1 MASGAPHLCYWRLGR
16 LDRHTPRTNDPATWR
31 NIRHLESTTSRQAGY
46 VGVQQE
52 GYAMIHNMSRVKTC
66 QNCHLAS
73 RPPCSTHS
81 ILIPTELL
89 PVRSAQTYAD
99 EVQRRT
105 HCWPSHHGKMA
116 WGLRHR
122 HHDGLFC
129 WGGTWLATGVFL
141 GKKTHVFLAFGS
153 QVGILILGSCIV

>member
-31 NIRHLESTTSRQAGY
+31 NIRHLESKTSRQAGY

-81 ILIPTELL
+81 ILIPTELFACPQCADMQTRYRGGHTAGPHTMARWRGACDTDTMMACFAGAAPDLQLEFFSERKIMFSL
-89 PVRSAQTYAD
+89 PLEA
-99 EVQRRT
+99 
-105 HCWPSHHGKMA
+105 K
-116 WGLRHR
+116 
-122 HHDGLFC
+122 
-129 WGGTWLATGVFL
+129 L
-141 GKKTHVFLAFGS
+141 GF
-153 QVGILILGSCIV
+153 

>member
-31 NIRHLESTTSRQAGY
+31 NIRHLESKTSRLRRSATRGIRHDTQH
-46 VGVQQE
+46 VKSQ
-52 GYAMIHNMSRVKTC
+52 NMSKLPSCIKTTMLDTFYTDSNGTFC
-66 QNCHLAS
+66 LSA
-73 RPPCSTHS
+73 
-81 ILIPTELL
+81 
-89 PVRSAQTYAD
+89 VRRHAD